1 MRRWMLPL
9 AGALTISLLASA
21 RPPAPSSAE
30 PAGLPRW
37 GTGSLVVVVERE
49 TGSVLVFDASRHEL
63 LGRVP
68 GLGNLTHG
76 TVKFSKDG
84 RYAYVLGRE
93 AFVSK
98 IDLYT
103 LQVVRQTKAGAWSIG
118 GAMTADG
125 RHLAL
130 SNYAPGEV
138 RFLSA
143 DTLETVKVIPAERA
157 LADGS
162 VKRSRVA
169 GLVDAPGNLVVFGL
183 MDADGVWVVD
193 AGKPDFPVVR
203 KYWDVG
209 VEPYDALITP
219 EGRYY
224 LAGFLR
230 SNWMGLLDLWHPE
243 TMRRILATQGKG
255 PEEVPLW
262 KVPHLKGWA
271 LAGDL
276 AFLPALKRE
285 VALVYDARDWTER
298 AAVPLSGTALYTVVR
313 PDRRQVWVDL
323 VGKNGDLIDVIDVE
337 SLKVVRTLNPGP
349 GATHPQFT
357 PKGEAA
363 YVSLMDGG
371 KVVVYDTAT
380 FGVIREFPAQ
390 RPSGIFSSDRAHKFG
405 M

>member
-1 MRRWMLPL
+1 MLFC
-9 AGALTISLLASA
+9 ALTVLLCVSA
-21 RPPAPSSAE
+21 RPPAPDADERGS
-30 PAGLPRW
+30 LPRW
-37 GTGSLVVVVERE
+37 GTGSLMLVVERE
-49 TGSVLVFDASRHEL
+49 AGSVLVFDASRHEL
-63 LGRVP
+63 LGRVG

-76 TVKFSKDG
+76 TIKFSKDG

-93 AFVSK
+93 ALVSK

-103 LQVVRQTKAGAWSIG
+103 LQVVRQVKAGEWSIG

-125 RHLAL
+125 RHVAL

-143 DTLETVKVIPAERA
+143 DTLETVKVIPAERT

-169 GLVDAPGNLVVFGL
+169 GLVDAPGNLVIFAL

-193 AGKPDFPVVR
+193 AGKPDFPVVQ
-203 KYWDVG
+203 KHWDIG

-224 LAGFLR
+224 LVGFLK

-243 TMRRILATQGKG
+243 KMGRILAEQGRG
-255 PEEVPLW
+255 PDEVPLW

-271 LAGDL
+271 IAGDL
-276 AFLPALKRE
+276 AFLPALRRE
-285 VALVYDARDWTER
+285 VALVYDAREWVER
-298 AAVPLSGTALYTVVR
+298 GTVPLHGTALYTVVR

-323 VGKNGDLIDVIDVE
+323 VGKNGDLIEVVDVE
-337 SLKVVRTLNPGP
+337 TQRVIKTLRPGP

-380 FGVIREFPAQ
+380 LEVIREFPAQ

>member
-1 MRRWMLPL
+1 MRSRTVVC
-9 AGALTISLLASA
+9 ALTMLLLASA
-21 RPPAPSSAE
+21 RPPAPDAAE
-30 PAGLPRW
+30 RDALPRW
-37 GTGSLVVVVERE
+37 GTGSLMLVVERE
-49 TGSVLVFDASRHEL
+49 GGSVLVFDASRHEL
-63 LGRVP
+63 LGRVG

-76 TVKFSKDG
+76 TIKFSKDG
-84 RYAYVLGRE
+84 RHAYVLGRE
-93 AFVSK
+93 ALVSK
-98 IDLYT
+98 IDLHT
-103 LQVVRQTKAGAWSIG
+103 LRVVRQAKAGAWSIG

-125 RHLAL
+125 RHIAL

-143 DTLETVKVIPAERA
+143 ETLETVKVIPAERT

-169 GLVDAPGNLVVFGL
+169 GLVDAPGNLVVFAL

-193 AGKPDFPVVR
+193 AGKPGFPVVQ

-219 EGRYY
+219 EGRHY
-224 LAGFLR
+224 LVGFLK
-230 SNWMGLLDLWHPE
+230 SNWMGLLDLWHPAA
-243 TMRRILATQGKG
+243 MRRILAEQGHG
-255 PEEVPLW
+255 GDEVPLW

-285 VALVYDARDWTER
+285 VALVYDARTWTER
-298 AAVPLSGTALYTVVR
+298 GVVHLNGTALYTVVR

-323 VGKNGDLIDVIDVE
+323 VGKNGDLIDVVDVE
-337 SLKVVRTLNPGP
+337 TQRVIRTLRPGP

-380 FGVIREFPAQ
+380 FEVIREFPAA

>member
-1 MRRWMLPL
+1 MRSRTMVC
-9 AGALTISLLASA
+9 ALTILLLASA
-21 RPPAPSSAE
+21 RPPAPDAAE
-30 PAGLPRW
+30 RDALPRW
-37 GTGSLVVVVERE
+37 GTGSLMLVVVRE
-49 TGSVLVFDASRHEL
+49 GGSVLVFDASRHEL
-63 LGRVP
+63 LGRVG

-76 TVKFSKDG
+76 TIKFSKDG
-84 RYAYVLGRE
+84 RHAYVLGRE
-93 AFVSK
+93 ALVSK
-98 IDLYT
+98 IDLHT
-103 LQVVRQTKAGAWSIG
+103 LRVVRQAKAGAWSIG

-125 RHLAL
+125 RHIAL

-143 DTLETVKVIPAERA
+143 ETLETVKVIPAERT

-169 GLVDAPGNLVVFGL
+169 GLVDAPGNLVVFAL

-193 AGKPDFPVVR
+193 AGRPGFPVVQ

-219 EGRYY
+219 EGRHY
-224 LAGFLR
+224 LVGFLK

-243 TMRRILATQGKG
+243 AMRRILAEQGHG
-255 PEEVPLW
+255 GDEVPLW

-285 VALVYDARDWTER
+285 VALVYDARTWTER
-298 AAVPLSGTALYTVVR
+298 GVVHLNGTALYTVVR

-323 VGKNGDLIDVIDVE
+323 VGKNGDLIDVVDVE
-337 SLKVVRTLNPGP
+337 TQRVIRTLRPGP

-380 FGVIREFPAQ
+380 FEVIREFPAA

>member
-1 MRRWMLPL
+1 MM
-9 AGALTISLLASA
+9 ACALTMLLLASV
-21 RPPAPSSAE
+21 RPPAPDAAE
-30 PAGLPRW
+30 RDALPRW
-37 GTGSLVVVVERE
+37 GTGSLMLVVERE
-49 TGSVLVFDASRHEL
+49 AGSVLVFDASRHEL
-63 LGRVP
+63 LGRVR
-68 GLGNLTHG
+68 GLGNLTHA
-76 TVKFSKDG
+76 TIKFSKDG

-103 LQVVRQTKAGAWSIG
+103 LGVVRQVKAGAWSIG

-125 RHLAL
+125 RHIVL

-143 DTLETVKVIPAERA
+143 DTLETVRVIAAERT
-157 LADGS
+157 LPDGS

-169 GLVDAPGNLVVFGL
+169 GLVDAPGNLVVFAL

-203 KYWDVG
+203 KHWDVG

-224 LAGFLR
+224 LVGFLK

-243 TMRRILATQGKG
+243 AMRRILADARGAG
-255 PEEVPLW
+255 ADEVPLW

-285 VALVYDARDWTER
+285 VALVYDARAWTAR
-298 AAVPLSGTALYTVVR
+298 DVVPLNGTALYTVVR
-313 PDRRQVWVDL
+313 PDRRQVWADL

-337 SLKVVRTLNPGP
+337 TRRVIRTLRPGP

-380 FGVIREFPAQ
+380 LEVIREFPAE